1 MYAVI
6 FFVLLFRVTP
16 WLVVAV
22 QPCMQWIPIKRK
34 PFTRPS
40 ILDFCDKAKAFPIF
54 GCSKNTLF
62 HIWFF
67 RGFATSQTD
76 MHCICATN
84 HHDLYHE
91 RVGLLPPVAFIFC
104 RFFYWSR
111 MVVFFSRPSILDFCD
126 KAKAFPIFGCS
137 KNTLFHI
144 WFFRGFATSQT
155 DMHCI
160 CATNHHDLYHERV
173 GLLPPVAFI
182 FCRFFYWSRMV
193 VFFL

>member
-16 WLVVAV
+16 CLVVAV

-91 RVGLLPPVAFIFC
+91 RVGLLPPVAFYLLQILLLIANGSIFFVVTLKTEIGLSVKLWHFYIGFSAYSVSSFMSFSQ
-104 RFFYWSR
+104 FFKKWDTIIWR
-111 MVVFFSRPSILDFCD
+111 ILLSS
-126 KAKAFPIFGCS
+126 G
-137 KNTLFHI
+137 KNLHVCYY
-144 WFFRGFATSQT
+144 GNEYAYVCNKFA
-155 DMHCI
+155 
-160 CATNHHDLYHERV
+160 RV
-173 GLLPPVAFI
+173 NL
-182 FCRFFYWSRMV
+182 W
-193 VFFL
+193 